1 MRELTRAEV
10 RDLLARPEE
19 LVAVWP
25 DAGGDRLD
33 VIVPR
38 HLERDGFRFVAGH
51 DDAGRLAG
59 SAYDY

>member
-10 RDLLARPEE
+10 RALLARPEE

-25 DAGGDRLD
+25 DASGERLD

-38 HLERDGFRFVAGH
+38 HLERDGFRFLAEHEAGPSPRRRR
-51 DDAGRLAG
+51 AA
-59 SAYDY
+59 A